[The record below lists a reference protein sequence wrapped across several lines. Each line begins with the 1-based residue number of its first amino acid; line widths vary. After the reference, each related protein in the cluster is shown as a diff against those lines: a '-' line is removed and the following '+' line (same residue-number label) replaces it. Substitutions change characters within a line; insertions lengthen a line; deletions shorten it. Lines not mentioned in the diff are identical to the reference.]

1 MNMANMHLVTGY
13 GGKGHI
19 TAEDHGAFNA
29 AIFGT
34 GQYVLPMGSMFAA
47 TVITNNQIRV
57 AGGELLI
64 QGRHGRLDESGYVD
78 LAIDNGSQDML
89 RNDLIVARYTKE
101 SDTGVEECN
110 LVVIKG
116 TAVASNPVDPE
127 YTTGDILYD
136 HVLVAD
142 MPLYRVPLNG
152 LNVQELVP
160 LFSKASIL
168 ADGSVSTEKL
178 VDGAVTTEKLG
189 SDVKASLNEKARKS
203 TIVTATLA
211 AASWSGNTYTLALSG
226 ITAKSNQEILP
237 GLNITT
243 EQLEALQGANIQD
256 GGQASG
262 SMTLKAFGDV
272 PTIDIPIR
280 VIVRGDM

>member
-64 QGRHGRLDESGYVD
+64 QGRHGRLNEGSYVD
-78 LAIDNGSQDML
+78 LAIDNGSQDMM
-89 RNDLIVARYTKE
+89 RNDLIVARYTKD
-101 SDTGVEECN
+101 SSSGVEECN

-116 TAVASNPVDPE
+116 TAVASDPEDPE
-127 YTTGDILYD
+127 YTTGDILYG

-142 MPLYRVPLNG
+142 MPLYRVPITG

-160 LFSKASIL
+160 LFSVASL
-168 ADGSVSTEKL
+168 AITDGSVGASKLADSAVTEGKIAK
-178 VDGAVTTEKLG
+178 GAVTGEKLAVSYVPKTG
-189 SDVKASLNEKARKS
+189 
-203 TIVTATLA
+203 TTMTGTLVA
-211 AASWSGNTYTLALSG
+211 A
-226 ITAKSNQEILP
+226 
-237 GLNITT
+237 
-243 EQLEALQGANIQD
+243 
-256 GGQASG
+256 GGASG
-262 SMTLKAFGDV
+262 TAQVRNVYFGTSELTTGATSSY
-272 PTIDIPIR
+272 PEGTMYFFIE
-280 VIVRGDM
+280 

>member
-78 LAIDNGSQDML
+78 LTIDNGSQDMK
-89 RNDLIVARYTKE
+89 RNDLIVARYTKD

-116 TAVASNPVDPE
+116 TAVASDPEDPE

-142 MPLYRVPLNG
+142 MPLYRVPING
-152 LNVQELVP
+152 LNMQELVP
-160 LFSKASIL
+160 LFSLASL
-168 ADGSVSTEKL
+168 ALSDGSVSL
-178 VDGAVTTEKLG
+178 AMLGA
-189 SDVKASLNEKARKS
+189 DVKNVMAVKS
-203 TIVTATLA
+203 TTKTATLA

-237 GLNITT
+237 GLNITA

-280 VIVRGDM
+280 VVLRGDA

>member
-78 LAIDNGSQDML
+78 LAIDNGSQDMK
-89 RNDLIVARYTKE
+89 RNDLIVARYTKD

-116 TAVASNPVDPE
+116 TAVASDPADPE
-127 YTTGDILYD
+127 YTTGDILYG

-142 MPLYRVPLNG
+142 MPLYRVPING
-152 LNVQELVP
+152 LNVQDLVP
-160 LFSKASIL
+160 LFEIASIN
-168 ADGSVSTEKL
+168 SVPKDAS
-178 VDGAVTTEKLG
+178 VTTEKIASGAVTEAKLAVKYVPKAGATMTG
-189 SDVKASLNEKARKS
+189 SLVAAGGASD
-203 TIVTATLA
+203 TAQVRNVYF
-211 AASWSGNTYTLALSG
+211 G
-226 ITAKSNQEILP
+226 
-237 GLNITT
+237 TT
-243 EQLEALQGANIQD
+243 ELTAGASSSYPEGTMYFFIE
-256 GGQASG
+256 
-262 SMTLKAFGDV
+262 
-272 PTIDIPIR
+272 
-280 VIVRGDM
+280 

>member
-34 GQYVLPMGSMFAA
+34 GQYVLPMGSMLAA

-64 QGRHGRLDESGYVD
+64 QGRHVRLDESGYVD
-78 LAIDNGSQDML
+78 LAIDNGSQDMK
-89 RNDLIVARYTKE
+89 RNDLIVARYTKD
-101 SDTGVEECN
+101 SSTGVEECN

-116 TAVASNPVDPE
+116 TAVASDPVDPE

-136 HVLVAD
+136 YVLVAD
-142 MPLYRVPLNG
+142 MPLYRVPING

-160 LFSKASIL
+160 LFETASIN
-168 ADGSVSTEKL
+168 SVPKDAS
-178 VDGAVTTEKLG
+178 VTTEKIANGAVTETKLAVKYVPKAGATMNG
-189 SDVKASLNEKARKS
+189 SLV
-203 TIVTATLA
+203 A
-211 AASWSGNTYTLALSG
+211 AAGDPAIFQVRNVYFG
-226 ITAKSNQEILP
+226 
-237 GLNITT
+237 T
-243 EQLEALQGANIQD
+243 EELTEGATSSYPE
-256 GGQASG
+256 G
-262 SMTLKAFGDV
+262 
-272 PTIDIPIR
+272 TIYFCYE
-280 VIVRGDM
+280 

>member
-47 TVITNNQIRV
+47 TIITNNQIRV

-64 QGRHGRLDESGYVD
+64 QGRHGRLNEGSYVD
-78 LAIDNGSQDML
+78 LTIENGNQDMM
-89 RNDLIVARYTKE
+89 RNDLIVVRYTKD

-116 TAVASNPVDPE
+116 TAVASNPADPE

-142 MPLYRVPLNG
+142 MPLYRVPLKG
-152 LNVQELVP
+152 INVQELVP
-160 LFSKASIL
+160 LFSTASIAV
-168 ADGSVSTEKL
+168 ADGSIATEKL
-178 VDGAVTTEKLG
+178 AKGAVTEEKL
-189 SDVKASLNEKARKS
+189 SKPYVPKAGTTLTGALVAAGGAYGTAQVRNVYFGTEELTEGATSSYPEG
-203 TIVTATLA
+203 TI
-211 AASWSGNTYTLALSG
+211 YFCY
-226 ITAKSNQEILP
+226 E
-237 GLNITT
+237 
-243 EQLEALQGANIQD
+243 
-256 GGQASG
+256 
-262 SMTLKAFGDV
+262 
-272 PTIDIPIR
+272 
-280 VIVRGDM
+280 

>member
-64 QGRHGRLDESGYVD
+64 QGRHCRLDESGYVD
-78 LAIDNGSQDML
+78 LTIDNGSQDMK
-89 RNDLIVARYTKE
+89 RNDLIVARYTKD

-116 TAVASNPVDPE
+116 TAVASDPADPE

-168 ADGSVSTEKL
+168 ADGSVTAEKIADGAITKHFTATIGTSWGGSEAPYTQTISVSGIRATDKPIVDLITSDDFATAEAQINDYGKIYKITTAANSIKVYATEKTEVSL
-178 VDGAVTTEKLG
+178 TIQMGVT
-189 SDVKASLNEKARKS
+189 RK
-203 TIVTATLA
+203 
-211 AASWSGNTYTLALSG
+211 
-226 ITAKSNQEILP
+226 
-237 GLNITT
+237 
-243 EQLEALQGANIQD
+243 
-256 GGQASG
+256 
-262 SMTLKAFGDV
+262 
-272 PTIDIPIR
+272 
-280 VIVRGDM
+280 